1 MSIHLR
7 GSAWEARYYGSDGKQ
22 RRKSFS
28 IKKYETSANAKRA
41 ANEYLV
47 SQTRGVR
54 EGNWIDPSRGRV
66 TLRGYEP
73 SLFGNQAHL
82 KPKTLAGYRDA
93 VRLRILPRIGDIP
106 IASLTN
112 SDIGRWLGTL
122 ADDGLSA
129 SSVRLHFRVL
139 SRMLDQAVADQR
151 ITRNPATGI
160 KLPRLAPTDHRFL
173 TPGEVEALATGCGE
187 YGDIVRVLAYCGLRW
202 GELAALKVSRVNIL
216 HRRIDVAENVVEING
231 KAEWGTPKSHQSR
244 VVPIPKSLVPIF
256 EKWMD
261 GKRPDQLVF
270 AGPRGGVLRNGTFR
284 KLAWNDAV
292 KAPSQF
298 EGVRIH
304 DLRHTCASLAT
315 SSGANVKVVQRLL
328 GHKSAAV
335 TLDIYAGLFE
345 NDLDDVAA
353 RMDSMRNRAFEEGK
367 DSPGIDSKQGQN
379 KAN

>member
-7 GSAWEARYYGSDGKQ
+7 GNAWEARYYGSDGKQ

-28 IKKYETSANAKRA
+28 IKKYETSAKAKRA

-47 SQTRGVR
+47 SQTRGIR
-54 EGNWIDPSRGRV
+54 EGSWIDPSRGRV
-66 TLRGYEP
+66 TLRGYE
-73 SLFGNQAHL
+73 SSFFGNQAHL
-82 KPKTLAGYRDA
+82 KAKTLAGYRDA

-151 ITRNPATGI
+151 IARNPAIGV
-160 KLPRLAPTDHRFL
+160 KLPKLAPKNHRFL
-173 TPGEVEALATGCGE
+173 TPAEVERLATRCGE
-187 YGDIVRVLAYCGLRW
+187 YGDVVRVLGYCGLRW
-202 GELAALKVSRVNIL
+202 GELAALKVSRVNLL

-244 VVPIPKSLVPIF
+244 IVPIPKSLVPIF
-256 EKWMD
+256 EKWMMD
-261 GKRPDQLVF
+261 KRQDQLVF

-292 KAPSQF
+292 KAPSEF

-304 DLRHTCASLAT
+304 DLRHTCASLAI

-328 GHKSAAV
+328 GHQSAAV
-335 TLDIYAGLFE
+335 TLDTYAGLFE
-345 NDLDDVAA
+345 NDLDDVAS
-353 RMDSMRNRAFEEGK
+353 RMDSMRNVALDEAECSTK
-367 DSPGIDSKQGQN
+367 TEAKQGQN
-379 KAN
+379 KAK